1 MLTLAKIRADC
12 QPKTLFVP
20 LSTRLTQQKTIH
32 SDGPTGSSKV
42 SCKIPSSTPLHA
54 LSGPYEYKD
63 LTPELKAELLP
74 LSSVLLPAASVS
86 DIRKPALEIPRQV
99 TWVGGDVNGGVD
111 S

>member
-42 SCKIPSSTPLHA
+42 SCKIPEDHGLAHCPARMST
-54 LSGPYEYKD
+54 KD
-63 LTPELKAELLP
+63 PTPELNPELLP
-74 LSSVLLPAASVS
+74 TYRPFFFLLLASRTYVS
-86 DIRKPALEIPRQV
+86 PRLRSLV
-99 TWVGGDVNGGVD
+99 RSPG
-111 S
+111 SEAM

>member
-1 MLTLAKIRADC
+1 VLTLAKIRADC

-63 LTPELKAELLP
+63 LTPELNPELP
-74 LSSVLLPAASVS
+74 PSYRAFFFLLLASRTYVSPRLRSFVRSPGSAAM
-86 DIRKPALEIPRQV
+86 
-99 TWVGGDVNGGVD
+99 
-111 S
+111 